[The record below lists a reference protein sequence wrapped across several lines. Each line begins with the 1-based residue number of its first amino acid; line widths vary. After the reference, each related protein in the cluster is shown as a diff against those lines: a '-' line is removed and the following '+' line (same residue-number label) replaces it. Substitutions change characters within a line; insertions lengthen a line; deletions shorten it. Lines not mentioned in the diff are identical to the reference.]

1 MLKAYQPTC
10 CVACCGKYDWAE
22 RKNCCLL
29 AVHCALA
36 LKPHECI
43 MYPIDAS
50 NKLLKRQFAVVGVHV
65 RIRVKP
71 RQFSVSHLLGYVV
84 KKELNIAAPS
94 LCLLFD
100 PMNIA
105 IAESFLC
112 QSFAGAR
119 IKSCLLFHSMNIAI
133 AESFLCQSFAGARI
147 KSCLLFHSMNIT
159 IAEPVLCQSF
169 AMLMELNLCS
179 CQHEWLRK

>member
-1 MLKAYQPTC
+1 M
-10 CVACCGKYDWAE
+10 
-22 RKNCCLL
+22 
-29 AVHCALA
+29 
-36 LKPHECI
+36 
-43 MYPIDAS
+43 
-50 NKLLKRQFAVVGVHV
+50 
-65 RIRVKP
+65 
-71 RQFSVSHLLGYVV
+71 
-84 KKELNIAAPS
+84 NIAASS

-100 PMNIA
+100 P
-105 IAESFLC
+105 
-112 QSFAGAR
+112 
-119 IKSCLLFHSMNIAI
+119 MNIAI

>member
-1 MLKAYQPTC
+1 MYNVPYRCIKQAFKETVRGRWSACSDTRKTETVLCQSFVGIC
-10 CVACCGKYDWAE
+10 CE
-22 RKNCCLL
+22 
-29 AVHCALA
+29 
-36 LKPHECI
+36 
-43 MYPIDAS
+43 
-50 NKLLKRQFAVVGVHV
+50 KRM
-65 RIRVKP
+65 
-71 RQFSVSHLLGYVV
+71 
-84 KKELNIAAPS
+84 NIAASS

-147 KSCLLFHSMNIT
+147 KSCS
-159 IAEPVLCQSF
+159 
-169 AMLMELNLCS
+169 
-179 CQHEWLRK
+179 